1 MHTQQEQSSQ
11 QEQLHSP
18 VHIQQEQLQQ
28 SNFDGEEGIDNDTTN
43 DLTMMSN
50 VIGKE
55 NKEEGILRK
64 KDASGRVTGSQLNP
78 RSKNKLQQLDQ
89 LE

>member
-28 SNFDGEEGIDNDTTN
+28 SYFDGEEGIDNDTTN

-55 NKEEGILRK
+55 NKEEVILRN
-64 KDASGRVTGSQLNP
+64 KDVSDRVTGLQLNP
-78 RSKNKLQQLDQ
+78 RSKNKLQQ
-89 LE
+89 

>member
-18 VHIQQEQLQQ
+18 VHIQQEQLLETF
-28 SNFDGEEGIDNDTTN
+28 FDGEEGIDNDTTN

-55 NKEEGILRK
+55 NKEEVILGN
-64 KDASGRVTGSQLNP
+64 KDASDRVTGLQLNP
-78 RSKNKLQQLDQ
+78 RSKNKLQQ
-89 LE
+89 